1 MAFFNQ
7 NSFTIAA
14 AASLLA
20 LAAFLLR
27 DGVRGSDLVALG
39 ALGLGLGL
47 AFLLLSPGASTLTEA
62 EVVQARIGA
71 GVPVLLE
78 FQSVY

>member
-1 MAFFNQ
+1 MAFLNQ

-14 AASLLA
+14 AASLLG

-39 ALGLGLGL
+39 ALALGLGL
-47 AFLLLSPGASTLTEA
+47 AFLLLNPGVSTLTEA
-62 EVVQARIGA
+62 EAVQARIGA

>member
-1 MAFFNQ
+1 
-7 NSFTIAA
+7 
-14 AASLLA
+14 
-20 LAAFLLR
+20 
-27 DGVRGSDLVALG
+27 VALG

-47 AFLLLSPGASTLTEA
+47 AFLLLNPGASTLTEA